1 VDGAAD
7 WCKVTVEITKPPAPN
22 VATVWIGLPLEGWN
36 GRFLGLGGG
45 LFAAGLPHG
54 LTAATPLG
62 FAAGATDAGHSF
74 DSSDSLL
81 ATLTRAG
88 GDGSFAL
95 DANGRL
101 DWNAVRNFAHLGIHD
116 MTVIG
121 KTLTTDFYGVAPRY
135 SYFSGCSTGGREG
148 QSEVQRYPE
157 DYDGVL
163 SGAPAINWAHF
174 LPAGMWPQLV
184 MNELHPVPQCKLE
197 AARRAAVAAC
207 DREDGVEDGLI
218 GDINMCAFDPKALVG
233 TQTDCGV
240 IDEQDAEVIR
250 QIWDGPRRRDG
261 SRLWYGLDRGAT
273 FEFGAMT
280 GGDPLVGQP
289 HPILDSWFKY
299 FLTQDPNWSASSLTR
314 SGFELLFDQ
323 SVEQY
328 GEVFDTSRAN
338 IRAFGDHGGR
348 TIIWHGLADNDF
360 TANGT
365 IQYVDSIR
373 RELGAQRTNDVLR
386 FYLAPGVA
394 HCAGGDG
401 PQPVALLNTLM
412 DWVERGRAPSTL
424 ISENRNRNGDIIRT
438 RPLCPYP
445 QRARYRGR
453 GSIDDSTNFRC
464 SR

>member
-1 VDGAAD
+1 VGSILVTGAAGFIGTNFVRYWVEQHPGD
-7 WCKVTVEITKPPAPN
+7 HVVAQQQTFSVTSSHRQTN
-22 VATVWIGLPLEGWN
+22 F
-36 GRFLGLGGG
+36 FLAEEALTYVRVGVGS
-45 LFAAGLPHG
+45 AACGD
-54 LTAATPLG
+54 ADDVCSIARR
-62 FAAGATDAGHSF
+62 GATCDCKPSCPA
-74 DSSDSLL
+74 
-81 ATLTRAG
+81 
-88 GDGSFAL
+88 AL
-95 DANGRL
+95 S
-101 DWNAVRNFAHLGIHD
+101 AV
-116 MTVIG
+116 M
-121 KTLTTDFYGVAPRY
+121 
-135 SYFSGCSTGGREG
+135 
-148 QSEVQRYPE
+148 YPE

-207 DREDGVEDGLI
+207 DREDGVQDGLI

-233 TQTDCGV
+233 TQTACGV

-250 QIWDGPRRRDG
+250 RIWDGPRRRDG

-273 FEFGAMT
+273 FNFAAMT
-280 GGDPLVGQP
+280 GGDPLQGQP
-289 HPILDSWFKY
+289 NPIVDSWFKY
-299 FLTQDPNWSASSLTR
+299 FLTQDPNWSVSSLTR
-314 SGFELLFDQ
+314 SGFESLFDQ

-328 GEVFDTSRAN
+328 GDVFDTSRAN
-338 IRAFGDHGGR
+338 IRAFADHGGR
-348 TIIWHGLADNDF
+348 TIIWHGLADNNF
-360 TANGT
+360 TANGS

-373 RELGAQRTNDVLR
+373 RELGAQRTNDFLR

-424 ISENRNRNGDIIRT
+424 MSGNRNRNGDIIRT

-445 QRARYRGR
+445 QRALYRGR
-453 GSIDDSTNFRC
+453 GSIGDATNFRC